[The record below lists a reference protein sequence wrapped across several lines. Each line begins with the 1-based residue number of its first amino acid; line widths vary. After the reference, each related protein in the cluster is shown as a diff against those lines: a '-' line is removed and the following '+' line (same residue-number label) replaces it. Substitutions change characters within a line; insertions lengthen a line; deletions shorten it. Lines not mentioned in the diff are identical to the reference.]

1 MLKLLD
7 NNELKNISIFIIW
20 LINISGFFGILS
32 DEKDF
37 FLSSSPYV
45 LTLTLLLLI
54 VNNNSD
60 KKFLI
65 KLSLIFLLGLIV
77 EIIGVNYSFFFG
89 EYQYG
94 NNLGVKFFG
103 VPLVIGFNWVLLI
116 ILTGNFAH
124 RLFPNSKIIKVLF
137 GSILMILLDLLIE
150 ISAPKLDYW
159 EFAIHPVPLTNY
171 LWWFVFSFFFHL
183 IYQSNTNK
191 EFIVSTKYFNRSFFI
206 FWDVSAFSV
215 DL

>member
-54 VNNNSD
+54 VNNNSN

-77 EIIGVNYSFFFG
+77 EIIGVNYSLFFG

-94 NNLGVKFFG
+94 NNLGIKFFG

-124 RLFPNSKIIKVLF
+124 RLFPKSKIRKVLF
-137 GSILMILLDLLIE
+137 GSILMILLDILIE

-159 EFAIHPVPLTNY
+159 EFAIHPVPLSNY
-171 LWWFVFSFFFHL
+171 LWWFVFSIFFHL

-191 EFIVSTKYFNRSFFI
+191 EFIVSTNILIVHFLFFGMLAL
-206 FWDVSAFSV
+206 F
-215 DL
+215 L

>member
-1 MLKLLD
+1 MLKILD
-7 NNELKNISIFIIW
+7 EKELKNFSIFIVW

-45 LTLTLLLLI
+45 LTLTLFLLVI
-54 VNNNSD
+54 NNSI
-60 KKFLI
+60 KKRFL
-65 KLSLIFLLGLIV
+65 LSLFFIFLFGLIV
-77 EIIGVNYSFFFG
+77 EIIGVNYSIFFG

-94 NNLGVKFFG
+94 DNLGIKFFG
-103 VPLVIGFNWVLLI
+103 VPVVIGFNWVLLI

-124 RLFPNSKIIKVLF
+124 LLFPKSKIRKVLL
-137 GSILMILLDLLIE
+137 GTILMILLDLLIE

-159 EFAIHPVPLTNY
+159 EFAIHPVPLSNY

-183 IYQSNTNK
+183 VYQSNTNK
-191 EFIVSTKYFNRSFFI
+191 EFVVSTNILVIHFLFFGMLAL
-206 FWDVSAFSV
+206 F
-215 DL
+215 L